1 MGASSALHAPLPTS
15 PRSAEGGEI
24 TPLFLMDASFFLQ
37 LLLNGIVIGV
47 IYALVA
53 MGLSLIFGVLE
64 IVNFAHGEFYMLG
77 AMLAYFLTTNMTL
90 GFWPTVLVVTLV
102 AVCLGYV
109 LYETLLASLKGASFE
124 RSILLTLGLSMV
136 LQNGAVYLFTTTPK
150 MLRGGYSYATVMIG
164 EMRIAV
170 PRLIALGL
178 GIGAFG
184 LLYLVLYRTRIGKA
198 MRGVAQNRDAALMVG
213 IDPRA
218 VSRLA
223 VAIGIGL
230 SGLAGAALAPV
241 YAVHPT
247 MGFSFVFKAF
257 AIIIMGGLGNVAGA
271 GIAAVSLGVVETIA
285 GGFVPLAMVDAV
297 AFVGMILV
305 LLFKPEGLFG
315 RGVRV

>member
-1 MGASSALHAPLPTS
+1 
-15 PRSAEGGEI
+15 
-24 TPLFLMDASFFLQ
+24 MDLSFCLQ

-77 AMLAYFLTTNMTL
+77 AMLAYFLTMNAGL
-90 GFWPTVLVVTLV
+90 GYWATILVVTAV
-102 AVCLGYV
+102 AVGLGYV
-109 LYETLLASLKGASFE
+109 LYEALLGSLQGEGFE

-136 LQNGAVYLFTTTPK
+136 LQNGAVFVFTTTPK
-150 MLRGGYSYATVMIG
+150 MMQTRYSYSNVSLGDLRVPVM
-164 EMRIAV
+164 
-170 PRLIALGL
+170 RLLALGL
-178 GIGAFG
+178 GLLAFG
-184 LLYLVLYRTRIGKA
+184 ALYLILYRTRVGKA

-223 VAIGIGL
+223 VAIGVGL

-241 YAVHPT
+241 YAVHPL

-257 AIIIMGGLGNVAGA
+257 AIIIIGGLGNVAGA
-271 GIAAVSLGVVETIA
+271 AIAAVGLGVLESFV
-285 GGFVPLAMVDAV
+285 GGFFPLVMVDAL
-297 AFVGMILV
+297 AFTSMIAI
-305 LLFKPEGLFG
+305 LLLRPQGLFG

>member
-1 MGASSALHAPLPTS
+1 VDLG
-15 PRSAEGGEI
+15 
-24 TPLFLMDASFFLQ
+24 FYLQ

-77 AMLAYFLTTNMTL
+77 AMLAYFLTMNVGL
-90 GFWPTVLVVTLV
+90 GYWATVLVVTAV
-102 AVCLGYV
+102 AVGLGYV
-109 LYETLLASLKGASFE
+109 LYEALLASLQGSGFE

-136 LQNGAVYLFTTTPK
+136 LQNGAVFLFTTTPK
-150 MLRGGYSYATVMIG
+150 MIQTPQSYTNIVVG
-164 EMRIAV
+164 DVRVTLMRV
-170 PRLIALGL
+170 LALGL
-178 GIGAFG
+178 GLLAFG
-184 LLYLVLYRTRIGKA
+184 ALYLILYRTRVGKA

-241 YAVHPT
+241 YAVHPL

-257 AIIIMGGLGNVAGA
+257 AIIIIGGLGNIAGA
-271 GIAAVSLGVVETIA
+271 AIAAVALGIVESVV
-285 GGFVPLAMVDAV
+285 GGFLPLVMVDALV
-297 AFVGMILV
+297 FSSMIAI
-305 LLFKPEGLFG
+305 LLLRPQGLFG

>member
-1 MGASSALHAPLPTS
+1 VDL
-15 PRSAEGGEI
+15 
-24 TPLFLMDASFFLQ
+24 SFYIQ
-37 LLLNGIVIGV
+37 LLLNGVVIGV

-77 AMLAYFLTTNMTL
+77 AMLAYFLSMNVGL
-90 GFWPTVLVVTLV
+90 GYWPTVLVVTAV
-102 AVCLGYV
+102 AVALGYV
-109 LYETLLASLKGASFE
+109 FYEALLGSLRGQSFE

-136 LQNGAVYLFTTTPK
+136 LQNGAVFLFTTTPR
-150 MLRGGYSYATVMIG
+150 MMQTRYSYSNVIVGDVRVSVM
-164 EMRIAV
+164 
-170 PRLIALGL
+170 RLFALGL
-178 GIGAFG
+178 GLLAFG
-184 LLYLVLYRTRIGKA
+184 ALYLILYRTRVGRA
-198 MRGVAQNRDAALMVG
+198 MRGVAQNREAALMVG

-241 YAVHPT
+241 YAVHPL

-257 AIIIMGGLGNVAGA
+257 AIIIIGGLGNISGA
-271 GIAAVSLGVVETIA
+271 ALAAVALGILESVA
-285 GGFVPLAMVDAV
+285 GGFLPLVMADALAFIAMIA
-297 AFVGMILV
+297 IL
-305 LLFKPEGLFG
+305 LLRPQGLFG

>member
-1 MGASSALHAPLPTS
+1 
-15 PRSAEGGEI
+15 
-24 TPLFLMDASFFLQ
+24 MDLSFYIQ

-77 AMLAYFLTTNMTL
+77 AMLAYFLSMNVGL
-90 GFWPTVLVVTLV
+90 GYWPTVLVVTAV
-102 AVCLGYV
+102 AVALGYV
-109 LYETLLASLKGASFE
+109 LYEALLGSLRAQSFE

-136 LQNGAVYLFTTTPK
+136 LQNGAVFLFTTTPR
-150 MLRGGYSYATVMIG
+150 MMQTPYSYRNIILGDVRVSVM
-164 EMRIAV
+164 
-170 PRLIALGL
+170 RLFALGL
-178 GIGAFG
+178 GLLAFG
-184 LLYLVLYRTRIGKA
+184 ALYLILYRTRVGRA
-198 MRGVAQNRDAALMVG
+198 MRGAAQNREAALMVG

-241 YAVHPT
+241 YAVHPL

-257 AIIIMGGLGNVAGA
+257 AIIIIGGLGNIAGA
-271 GIAAVSLGVVETIA
+271 AIAAVALGIVESVV
-285 GGFVPLAMVDAV
+285 GGFLPLVMVDALV
-297 AFVGMILV
+297 FSSMIAI
-305 LLFKPEGLFG
+305 LLLRPQGLFG

>member
-1 MGASSALHAPLPTS
+1 VDL
-15 PRSAEGGEI
+15 
-24 TPLFLMDASFFLQ
+24 SFYIQ
-37 LLLNGIVIGV
+37 LLLNGVVIGV

-77 AMLAYFLTTNMTL
+77 AMLAYFLSMNVGL
-90 GFWPTVLVVTLV
+90 GYWPAVLVVTAV
-102 AVCLGYV
+102 AVALGYV
-109 LYETLLASLKGASFE
+109 LYEALLGSLRGQSFE

-136 LQNGAVYLFTTTPK
+136 LQNGAVFLFTTTPR
-150 MLRGGYSYATVMIG
+150 MMQTRYSYSNVIVGDVRVSVM
-164 EMRIAV
+164 
-170 PRLIALGL
+170 RLFALGL
-178 GIGAFG
+178 GLLAFAA
-184 LLYLVLYRTRIGKA
+184 LYLILYRTRVGRA
-198 MRGVAQNRDAALMVG
+198 MRGVAQNREAALMVG

-241 YAVHPT
+241 YAVHPL

-257 AIIIMGGLGNVAGA
+257 AIIIIGGLGNISGA
-271 GIAAVSLGVVETIA
+271 AIAAVALGILESVA
-285 GGFVPLAMVDAV
+285 GGFLPLVMADALAFIAMIA
-297 AFVGMILV
+297 IL
-305 LLFKPEGLFG
+305 LLRPQGLFG

>member
-1 MGASSALHAPLPTS
+1 LDLN
-15 PRSAEGGEI
+15 
-24 TPLFLMDASFFLQ
+24 FLAQ

-47 IYALVA
+47 IYALIA

-77 AMLAYFLTTNMTL
+77 AMFAYFLTVNW
-90 GFWPTVLVVTLV
+90 GIGYWPTVVIVTAV
-102 AVCLGYV
+102 AAALGYV
-109 LYETLLASLKGASFE
+109 LYEALLVSLRGESFE

-136 LQNGAVYLFTTTPK
+136 LQNGAVFLFTTTPK
-150 MLRGGYSYATVMIG
+150 MMATSLSYSNIIVGELRLPLS
-164 EMRIAV
+164 
-170 PRLIALGL
+170 RLFALGL
-178 GIGAFG
+178 GLAAFSA
-184 LLYLVLYRTRIGKA
+184 LYLILYHTRVGKA

-241 YAVHPT
+241 YAVHPL

-257 AIIIMGGLGNVAGA
+257 AIIIIGGLGNISGA
-271 GIAAVSLGVVETIA
+271 AIAAVMLGILESLV
-285 GGFVPLAMVDAV
+285 GGFLPLVLVDAL
-297 AFVGMILV
+297 AFVSMIAV
-305 LLFKPEGLFG
+305 LLLRPQGLFG

>member
-1 MGASSALHAPLPTS
+1 
-15 PRSAEGGEI
+15 
-24 TPLFLMDASFFLQ
+24 MDLSFYIQ

-77 AMLAYFLTTNMTL
+77 AMLAYFLSTNVGL
-90 GFWPTVLVVTLV
+90 GYGPAVLVVTAV
-102 AVCLGYV
+102 AVALGYV
-109 LYETLLASLKGASFE
+109 LYEALLGSLRGQSFE

-136 LQNGAVYLFTTTPK
+136 LQNGAVFLFTTTPR
-150 MLRGGYSYATVMIG
+150 MMQTRYSYSNVVVGDVRVSVM
-164 EMRIAV
+164 
-170 PRLIALGL
+170 RLFALGL
-178 GIGAFG
+178 GLLAFG
-184 LLYLVLYRTRIGKA
+184 ALYLILYRTRVGRA
-198 MRGVAQNRDAALMVG
+198 MRGVAQNREAALMVG
-213 IDPRA
+213 VDPRA

-241 YAVHPT
+241 YAVHPL

-257 AIIIMGGLGNVAGA
+257 AIIIIGGLGNISGAALTAVAL
-271 GIAAVSLGVVETIA
+271 GILESVA
-285 GGFVPLAMVDAV
+285 GGFLPLVMADALAFIAMIA
-297 AFVGMILV
+297 IL
-305 LLFKPEGLFG
+305 LLRPQGLFG